1 MTMGHL
7 YITPKSYGLRVLAST
22 SRFRSKFVTT
32 VYYRPVHVTP
42 LMSSQAAAATA
53 AAAVKTKTAAGGA
66 ATVESEAGAAR
77 AEAAEAGSERSTSM
91 GRVIS
96 S

>member
-42 LMSSQAAAATA
+42 LMSSQAAATA
-53 AAAVKTKTAAGGA
+53 AAAVKAKTAGGGA
-66 ATVESEAGAAR
+66 GTVESEAGAAR